1 MQHSSKIVPKVL
13 DQQIKTL
20 VADGFLTVLPCANRG
35 TADLRMVGKLL
46 TVPAF
51 CLPVSAEEGSSAPV
65 EKQGVV
71 IQKVFDW
78 NGIEGSQLIRNLRG
92 EAPAE
97 IAAFKV
103 PVEPFFYA
111 DHGGNVFLQQ
121 TKAIAAPA
129 HTVGW
134 IGDFGVG
141 MVHMEERLCFRS
153 GVRPGKRHLQDVE
166 RG

>member
-1 MQHSSKIVPKVL
+1 MAKALLTDGLLS
-13 DQQIKTL
+13 TL
-20 VADGFLTVLPCANRG
+20 PAADACP
-35 TADLRMVGKLL
+35 ADLCVVGKLL
-46 TVPAF
+46 TVPSL
-51 CLPVSAEEGSSAPV
+51 CLPVSAEEVSAAPV

-71 IQKVFDW
+71 IQKVFDRD
-78 NGIEGSQLIRNLRG
+78 GIEGSQLVRNLRG

-103 PVEPFFYA
+103 LVEPFFHA

-121 TKAIAAPA
+121 TKAVAAPTQ
-129 HTVGW
+129 TVPW
-134 IGDFGVG
+134 IRDVGVRV
-141 MVHMEERLCFRS
+141 VHMKERLCFRS

>member
-1 MQHSSKIVPKVL
+1 MPKIFGQKPE
-13 DQQIKTL
+13 TL
-20 VADGFLTVLPCANRG
+20 LADGFLSGFPAANACP
-35 TADLRMVGKLL
+35 ADFGVVGKLL
-46 TVPAF
+46 TIPAF
-51 CLPVSAEEGSSAPV
+51 CLAVFPEKSPSTPV
-65 EKQGVV
+65 EKQSVV
-71 IQKVFDW
+71 IQKVFDRD
-78 NGIEGSQLIRNLRG
+78 GIEGSQLVRNLRG

-103 PVEPFFYA
+103 PVEPFFHA

-121 TKAIAAPA
+121 TKAVTAPA
-129 HTVGW
+129 HTVGR
-134 IGDFGVG
+134 IRDFGVG

>member
-1 MQHSSKIVPKVL
+1 
-13 DQQIKTL
+13 
-20 VADGFLTVLPCANRG
+20 
-35 TADLRMVGKLL
+35 MVGKLL
-46 TVPAF
+46 AIPAF
-51 CLPVSAEEGSSAPV
+51 CLSVFSEKSPSAPV

-78 NGIEGSQLIRNLRG
+78 NGIEGSQLVRNLRG

-97 IAAFKV
+97 IAAFQI
-103 PVEPFFYA
+103 PIEPFLHA
-111 DHGGNVFLQQ
+111 NHGSNLFLQQ
-121 TKAIAAPA
+121 VKTIAAPA
-129 HTVGW
+129 HTVGR
-134 IGDFGVG
+134 IRDFGVG